1 MAYLFLQLYII
12 IFCIIKSNLKC
23 CETAKS
29 AKLNIMRQKVPIPD
43 KNLLGTTW
51 NTFCS
56 EDTNILCSNFTSYF
70 YFILFVILLQ
80 VSSNSSS
87 ERGPNVSA
95 VLVIISC
102 LKQFNF
108 RQFLFMSSLCKLSF
122 HPEMEFS
129 FMLKLLLRFCR
140 QSCLKQ
146 KSDLKYYFL
155 FYVWYNFFSIIYVF
169 LFLF

>member
-56 EDTNILCSNFTSYF
+56 EDTNILCSNLTSYF
-70 YFILFVILLQ
+70 FLDFIFVILLQ

-155 FYVWYNFFSIIYVF
+155 FYVWYNFFSIIYV
-169 LFLF
+169 

>member
-1 MAYLFLQLYII
+1 MAYLFLLLYII
-12 IFCIIKSNLKC
+12 IFCIIKYNLKC

-56 EDTNILCSNFTSYF
+56 GDTNILCSNLTSFSCGFYYF
-70 YFILFVILLQ
+70 FLLQ

-87 ERGPNVSA
+87 ERGPNVST
-95 VLVIISC
+95 VPDIISC

-129 FMLKLLLRFCR
+129 FMLKLLLSFCHLVSYR
-140 QSCLKQ
+140 L
-146 KSDLKYYFL
+146 LL
-155 FYVWYNFFSIIYVF
+155 
-169 LFLF
+169 

>member
-1 MAYLFLQLYII
+1 MAYLFLLLYII
-12 IFCIIKSNLKC
+12 IFCIIKYNLKC

-43 KNLLGTTW
+43 KNLFGTTW

-56 EDTNILCSNFTSYF
+56 GDTNILCSNLTSFFYEIYF
-70 YFILFVILLQ
+70 FLLQ

-87 ERGPNVSA
+87 ERGPNVST

-129 FMLKLLLRFCR
+129 FMLKLLLSFCR
-140 QSCLKQ
+140 QNCLKH
-146 KSDLKYYFL
+146 KSDL
-155 FYVWYNFFSIIYVF
+155 
-169 LFLF
+169 